1 MAMKKHSDIY
11 NLPNLVS
18 LIRILMAP
26 VLLWLAIIQ
35 QPGLFIGVLIF
46 AVFTDVLDGFLA
58 RHLQQITEMG
68 SHLDS
73 WGDFLVYSTMAV
85 SAWILWPDT
94 VMREWFYFLIIL
106 ISFTLPVLVGLLK
119 FRTLTSYHTWSV
131 KLAVAVTIISYIL
144 LFADILHW
152 PFRLAALA
160 CALAALEEIA
170 ITLVIKHEQ
179 VDVRTLWQALRL
191 NTSDNPNGS
200 GEA

>member
-170 ITLVIKHEQ
+170 ITLVINHEQ

-191 NTSDNPNGS
+191 NTPDNPDGS